1 MARSARPPSASARS
15 ICSSGARAASTRRA
29 RARRELLRGRAPAHR
44 LCAGA
49 LPRSADL
56 VLDEA
61 TANVDS
67 DTEARLQRALDG
79 AMKGRTAL
87 VIAHRLSTIRAPIAS
102 SCSTKA
108 RGRAGHA
115 RGAARADGVY
125 AKLYRL
131 QFASTSD
138 AASTSG
144 AGGAGGES
152 SGGGGGSG
160 GSGGGAGVPLPGF
173 GTITGECGPIDPSE
187 LSSGMPFVF
196 RNTIDFGSTPFD
208 YALLSDGGK
217 KVWDD
222 GNLGGSSLESEVIS
236 YEVLYRCE
244 LATLLKTES
253 EVIYQDPAGKKTD
266 LLVDLDDLSVGVSV
280 TRAVGFPQDG
290 PYTVQDATTILT
302 KKLGDIPLS
311 TANVSVGDAWVKQI
325 LHVIAYG
332 PGHADA
338 LEQAYA
344 QLDPSLT
351 GDTILLITVTDGD
364 DLFIY

>member
-1 MARSARPPSASARS
+1 MKAGLVAGCESRIDSPPRVRSHRRNMRAFALAIAFPALLAFTACSSEDNPGGAATASGATSSATSATS
-15 ICSSGARAASTRRA
+15 SSGAGGAGGMGSTS
-29 RARRELLRGRAPAHR
+29 
-44 LCAGA
+44 
-49 LPRSADL
+49 SA
-56 VLDEA
+56 
-61 TANVDS
+61 T
-67 DTEARLQRALDG
+67 
-79 AMKGRTAL
+79 
-87 VIAHRLSTIRAPIAS
+87 
-102 SCSTKA
+102 
-108 RGRAGHA
+108 
-115 RGAARADGVY
+115 
-125 AKLYRL
+125 
-131 QFASTSD
+131 STSD